1 MNLKLRLMSK
11 RRDFSLH
18 DKMGGVSLL
27 LFVYKNK
34 TNSIFHIS
42 NPIEYMVT
50 FIDVC

>member
-27 LFVYKNK
+27 LLSTKIKPTQY
-34 TNSIFHIS
+34 S
-42 NPIEYMVT
+42 T
-50 FIDVC
+50 FQIRLNIW